1 MKTTGVF
8 SGGRGGA
15 GLSFSEVTKN
25 ELARVVGPSS
35 CCRLAEL
42 AALVKMGGSIQIR
55 GKNRLALNVGT
66 ENVAVARKI
75 FLLGKSLYGLRSEVL
90 IQRKPRLQ
98 KNNVYLVCVPSQ
110 SGVKKIMADLGII
123 DETGRLH
130 VSDKLKEDLV
140 RKDCCRRAYLRG
152 SFLGGGS
159 VNDPAGT
166 YHLEV
171 VAGSEKHARFIG
183 RLMRKFHLAP
193 GISRRKKR
201 YVVYLKESEQIV
213 ALLNITGAHSALLKF
228 ENARVCK
235 DVRNHVNRLVNCET
249 ANLNKTVN
257 AAVRQLENINLVK
270 ETIGLKNLP
279 ETIREVSE
287 LRLQYPD
294 VNLREL
300 GQLMFPPVGKSGIN
314 YRFRKLEEIAEKLRQ
329 GECERHSSNTL
340 IG

>member
-1 MKTTGVF
+1 MGQ
-8 SGGRGGA
+8 
-15 GLSFSEVTKN
+15 
-25 ELARVVGPSS
+25 SS

-42 AALVKMGGSIQIR
+42 AALVKMGGSIQIKGR
-55 GKNRLALNVGT
+55 NRLALNVGT

-98 KNNVYLVCVPSQ
+98 KNNVYLVRVPSQ

-130 VSDKLKEDLV
+130 LSDQLKEDLV

-171 VAGSEKHARFIG
+171 VAGGEKHARFIG

-193 GISRRKKR
+193 GISRRKNR

-235 DVRNHVNRLVNCET
+235 DIRNHVNRLVNCET

-270 ETIGLKNLP
+270 EKIGLNNLP
-279 ETIREVSE
+279 GAVREVSE

-314 YRFRKLEEIAEKLRQ
+314 YRFRKLEEIAEKLR
-329 GECERHSSNTL
+329 
-340 IG
+340 